1 MYPTISIS
9 KDLRN
14 KLEVEHA
21 KLTANELDELTE
33 AYYDVTKAT
42 TGRGRVLKPSCPA
55 CIPPAIKVV
64 SNYLKSYQPREATQ
78 ERSTKVK
85 FVGIDQKP
93 DEKRSLPELREKY
106 PHIRST
112 SKKGFLDQIK

>member
-9 KDLRN
+9 EELRN
-14 KLEVEHA
+14 KLDIEHA
-21 KLTANELDELTE
+21 KITPKELDELTDI
-33 AYYDVTKAT
+33 YHDVTKAT

-64 SNYLKSYQPREATQ
+64 SNYLNNYQPREATQ
-78 ERSTKVK
+78 ERPTTVK
-85 FVGIDQKP
+85 FVGVANDSQL
-93 DEKRSLPELREKY
+93 SLKELRVRY